1 MKKKSKLE
9 KLTPFVLGT
18 CMLTLV
24 AACGSDDDD
33 SGSGTAQQPE
43 QQSQEG
49 EYRVRLLPVNPT
61 IANSGSATGEGT
73 FTIQGD
79 EFRAVMNVTGAPNAE
94 HPQHIH
100 VGNRCA
106 TAADDANGDGVIDA
120 REASAATGSALV
132 PLDADLRAQDAGE
145 NNNPTGAGY
154 NYNEST
160 SLQAMLADLRLPD
173 TETSDDLVKLP
184 VDEDL
189 NLAGKVVEVHGVP
202 AETTLPG
209 TVQGLDDSTAQESLP
224 ILCGVIERVSDG
236 GTGTTTGGTGTTTG
250 GTGTTTGD
258 TGTTTTTGTTGTT
271 TGGTG
276 TTTGTTGTTGTTTGG
291 TGTTTGTTGTT
302 TGGTGTTTGTTGTT
316 GTTTTGGTGTTTGA
330 AM

>member
-9 KLTPFVLGT
+9 KLTPLVLGT
-18 CMLTLV
+18 CLLTLV
-24 AACGSDDDD
+24 ACGSDDDD
-33 SGSGTAQQPE
+33 SGSGSGTAQQPE

-61 IANSGSATGEGT
+61 VANSGSATGEGT

-106 TAADDANGDGVIDA
+106 TAADDANGDGIIDA

-154 NYNEST
+154 NYNESA
-160 SLQAMLADLRLPD
+160 SLLAMLADLRLPD

-184 VDEDL
+184 VDEELD
-189 NLAGKVVEVHGVP
+189 LAGKVVEVHGVP

-209 TVQGLDDSTAQESLP
+209 TVQGLDDKTAQESLP
-224 ILCGVIERVSDG
+224 ILCGVIERVAD
-236 GTGTTTGGTGTTTG
+236 G

-258 TGTTTTTGTTGTT
+258 TGTTTTTGGTGTT
-271 TGGTG
+271 TGTTG

-302 TGGTGTTTGTTGTT
+302 TGGTGTTTGTT
-316 GTTTTGGTGTTTGA
+316 TTGGTGTTTGTT
-330 AM
+330 M